1 MDILQTLINYRDN
14 LKKFIAEGTAEYIT
28 RDFLHAHHYK
38 TRGHNKFTVQY
49 KMHGD
54 RLQKLNNELNLID
67 LQIRQIF
74 VNL

>member
-1 MDILQTLINYRDN
+1 MDILQTLINYRNN
-14 LKKFIAEGTAEYIT
+14 LKKFIDEGTAEYIT
-28 RDFLHAHHYK
+28 RDFIDARHNK

-49 KMHGD
+49 KMDGD

-67 LQIRQIF
+67 LQIRQIS